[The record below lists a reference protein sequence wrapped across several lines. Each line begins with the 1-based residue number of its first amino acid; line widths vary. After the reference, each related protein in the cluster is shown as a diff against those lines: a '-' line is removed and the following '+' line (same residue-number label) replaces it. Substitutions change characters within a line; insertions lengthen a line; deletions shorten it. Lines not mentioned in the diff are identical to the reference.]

1 MRAWRPWR
9 TAVIDEI
16 SRQQR
21 RGKRFAELDV
31 AGDGQLLKAPAC
43 LSEVRGDG
51 GAITLHVRQL
61 REVQICA
68 SAKVAVL
75 HRVEGSER
83 FAQTRFGLAEVAPGL
98 GDPAQDQLGPSHSE
112 RPVGAA
118 RHLETLSSELGGRLE
133 VPGDP

>member
-1 MRAWRPWR
+1 MRAWRPWQ
-9 TAVIDEI
+9 TAVIGEI
-16 SRQQR
+16 SRQQC

-31 AGDGQLLKAPAC
+31 AGDGQLLKAAAC

-51 GAITLHVRQL
+51 DAIAFNVRQL

-75 HRVEGSER
+75 HRLEGPER
-83 FAQTRFGLAEVAPGL
+83 FAKTRFGLAEVAPGL

-118 RHLETLSSELGGRLE
+118 RHLEALPS
-133 VPGDP
+133 